1 MKLYR
6 HIPISLLTLF
16 TFFTLSTQTSYSQKL
31 PSVHILQDSIKSSFR
46 GLSVPSD
53 SIIWVSGSNGTVGRS
68 LDAGQTWKWMI
79 VPGFE
84 KKDFRDI
91 EAFDAETAIIMAVDN
106 PAYILKTKDGGNSWK
121 VVFEKEQEGMF
132 LDAMDFEGDTG
143 ICIGD
148 PIVIDTFLGK
158 RFYILNSDDKGDS
171 WTENNGAFVSPASSA
186 EFVFAASGSNIINI
200 PIGLKLTK
208 LINPKITKAIFITGG
223 VESNLVFYNLYGSY
237 RRIKI
242 PIMQGHPSSG
252 AFSITTGDNG
262 QIYIAGGDYNEYWK
276 DSRNVVFTTNAGWKR
291 SSVHGYRSCI
301 IQTDKKNFI
310 TCGTNGVDMSFDGC
324 KTWKLIHGDGARG
337 KDGFNVCAKSKTGKA
352 VYFAGTGR
360 IGKLVP

>member
-1 MKLYR
+1 MNFYH
-6 HIPISLLTLF
+6 HIKINLFTLITLF
-16 TFFTLSTQTSYSQKL
+16 TFTTLSSYSQKL
-31 PSVHILQDSIKSSFR
+31 PSVNIIQDSIKSSFR

-53 SIIWVSGSNGTVGRS
+53 SVIWVSGSNGTIGRTT
-68 LDAGQTWKWMI
+68 DAGNTWKWMI

-84 KKDFRDI
+84 KRDFRDI
-91 EAFDAETAIIMAVDN
+91 EAFDSSTAIIMAVDN

-121 VVFEKEQEGMF
+121 VVFEKDHEGMF
-132 LDAMDFEGDTG
+132 LDAMDFAGDIG

-171 WTENNGAFVSPASSA
+171 WTANTGAFVSPASSA

-200 PIGLKLTK
+200 PLGIKLTK

-223 VESNLVFYNLYGSY
+223 VESNIIFYNLYGSY
-237 RRIKI
+237 RLIKI
-242 PIMQGHPSSG
+242 PIMQGNSSTG
-252 AFSITTGDNG
+252 AFSIITGDNG

-276 DSRNVVFTTNAGWKR
+276 DSGNVVYTTNAGWKR

-301 IQTDKKNFI
+301 IQTAKKTFI
-310 TCGTNGVDMSFDGC
+310 TCGTNGVDISFDGC
-324 KTWKLIHGDGARG
+324 KTWKLIHGDGAKG
-337 KDGFNVCAKSKTGKA
+337 KDGFNVCAKSKAGKA

-360 IGKLVP
+360 IAKLIP